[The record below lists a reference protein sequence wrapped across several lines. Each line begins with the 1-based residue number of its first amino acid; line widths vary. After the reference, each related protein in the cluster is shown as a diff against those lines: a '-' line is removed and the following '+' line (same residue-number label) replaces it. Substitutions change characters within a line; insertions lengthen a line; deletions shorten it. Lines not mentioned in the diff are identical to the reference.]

1 VVSSPVRVI
10 FHGQVFVKELTFDV
24 VLSFEISQKE
34 ALAILYEETRQAY
47 PGYKIMI
54 APDVDISVTD

>member
-1 VVSSPVRVI
+1 MT
-10 FHGQVFVKELTFDV
+10 GQCRCMVF
-24 VLSFEISQKE
+24 
-34 ALAILYEETRQAY
+34 RQAY